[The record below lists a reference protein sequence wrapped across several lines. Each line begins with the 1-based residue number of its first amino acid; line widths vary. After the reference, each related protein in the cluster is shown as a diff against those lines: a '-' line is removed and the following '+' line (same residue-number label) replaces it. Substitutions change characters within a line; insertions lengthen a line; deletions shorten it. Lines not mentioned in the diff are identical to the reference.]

1 MFFAITRQTIKAAA
15 AIFALGLL
23 CGASGTVLFNMDIVD
38 QLYLEREMLLS
49 ELSESQVRIG
59 MLEQSLTERRTRVV
73 RAVSIQLNTGDQH
86 LNLKLAHHA
95 RQLIDGLIGQEV
107 SSIDPT
113 LVAAV
118 FQKRIVRIDQGQFEL
133 DLEYLIISDTI
144 TVNLTV
150 RPLQGRTGN

>member
-1 MFFAITRQTIKAAA
+1 
-15 AIFALGLL
+15 
-23 CGASGTVLFNMDIVD
+23 
-38 QLYLEREMLLS
+38 
-49 ELSESQVRIG
+49 
-59 MLEQSLTERRTRVV
+59 
-73 RAVSIQLNTGDQH
+73 
-86 LNLKLAHHA
+86 LKLAHHA

-118 FQKRIVRIDQGQFEL
+118 FHKRIVRIDQGQFEL

>member
-15 AIFALGLL
+15 AIFALGFM
-23 CGASGTVLFNMDIVD
+23 CVASGTVMFNMDIVD

-73 RAVSIQLNTGDQH
+73 RAVSIQLNTGDQQ